1 MNKNNGIS
9 KETRKQIRKNNREFR
24 KAEKEGRVRYDPN
37 GGRIWIFDKEDKTW
51 KLTIDFWNR

>member
-1 MNKNNGIS
+1 MVLVK
-9 KETRKQIRKNNREFR
+9 KTRKQIRKNNREFR
-24 KAEKEGRVRYDPN
+24 KAEKEGRVRYDAN